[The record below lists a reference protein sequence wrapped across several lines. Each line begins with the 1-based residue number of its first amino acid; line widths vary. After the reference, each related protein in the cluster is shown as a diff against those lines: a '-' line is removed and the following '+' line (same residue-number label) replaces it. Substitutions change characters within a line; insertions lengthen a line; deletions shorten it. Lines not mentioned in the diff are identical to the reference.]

1 MLLGHLCLYTSQR
14 VAPQQLPGVFQVPRT
29 EELHEPRETARL
41 LATVRR
47 TKLATYGPLL
57 RALVRLRPDF
67 TAFGA
72 EVDVD
77 GFYGER
83 LRVRVPGR
91 SYAVW
96 KVRGGLRWRSFWD
109 VTRRVFHV
117 STPEPRRFS
126 PVRDGFGEVIKPVPT
141 SKVVDVVPGDVVFRE
156 GIHVGHR
163 AFLYS
168 PQHS

>member
-1 MLLGHLCLYTSQR
+1 MLLGHLGLYTSQR

-41 LATVRR
+41 LTAVRR

-57 RALVRLRPDF
+57 RALVRLRPDL

-72 EVDVD
+72 EVGVD
-77 GFYGER
+77 GFDGKR
-83 LRVRVPGR
+83 LRVRVAGR

-96 KVRGGLRWRSFWD
+96 KVGRGPGWRSFWD
-109 VTRRVFHV
+109 VTRRGFHV

-126 PVRDGFGEVIKPVPT
+126 PVRDGFDEVIKPVPT
-141 SKVVDVVPGDVVFRE
+141 SKVVDVVSGDAVFRE
-156 GIHVGHR
+156 GIHVRHG
-163 AFLYS
+163 AFSYPS
-168 PQHS
+168 